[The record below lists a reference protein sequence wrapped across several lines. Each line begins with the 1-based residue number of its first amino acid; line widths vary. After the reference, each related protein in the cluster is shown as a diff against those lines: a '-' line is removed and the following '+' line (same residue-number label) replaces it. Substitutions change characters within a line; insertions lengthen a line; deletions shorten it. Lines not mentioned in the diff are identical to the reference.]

1 MTTNSKAMQAMGQEG
16 TVNTDAEGVGH
27 ANDTKAKGLFW
38 RMKNLI
44 GKVVAVDEE
53 WIFKSKDWP
62 YLWDHKDTNDN
73 A

>member
-1 MTTNSKAMQAMGQEG
+1 MQGMRQEG
-16 TVNTDAEGVGH
+16 VVNTDAEKKGH

-38 RMKNLI
+38 RMKDLI
-44 GKVVAVDEE
+44 GKAVIVDED

-62 YLWDHKDTNDN
+62 YLWNHKDTNDK